1 MTWNQDSYYYNVELH
16 FTPNTTLYSIR
27 FRTPN
32 AYVEDAP
39 FVIDGIKYTPRLSGS
54 TEKMLAESF
63 VANRV
68 IIANID
74 RLLNIITFES
84 GNGSGGSSRVPD
96 IFGDGSD
103 GELIVRSGQNLILP
117 VPVPDQSIIEKNYS
131 SILIEAGGTL
141 SCASRNAGLILRCQG
156 DCTIQGT
163 IDQSLKSPKT
173 NPNNN
178 YQYPPELICGD
189 GGDGGS
195 SSTNSYGGIGGRGMT
210 GRPYGGGWSGGGA
223 GYSGGHYSSGGA
235 AMYGGHGGSV
245 DNLTVDVP
253 DNQLFVGG
261 NGGGSDPISRGGDG
275 LNGGG
280 GGGGG
285 ARGGGSY
292 AGGGRGA
299 SGAGSKGGDGR
310 KATNASG
317 GPGGGAGNIGGGVL
331 LLYVGGDLLLEGT
344 IDCHG
349 GNGGD
354 GGGEDPGSLVSNG
367 QGMGAGGAGG
377 GAIYIEYFNE
387 IANTANI
394 KVNGGKAGASN
405 RHSPGAV
412 PTAGT
417 AGTVTIKKYVDKDK

>member
-16 FTPNTTLYSIR
+16 FVPRTTLYSIR

-39 FVIDGIKYTPRLSGS
+39 FVIEGVKYTPRLSGS
-54 TEKMLAESF
+54 IEKMLAESF

-68 IIANID
+68 IIANVD

-189 GGDGGS
+189 GGNGS
-195 SSTNSYGGIGGRGMT
+195 PGGRAHDGSPGQGGTGMK
-210 GRPYGGGWSGGGA
+210 GRPYGGGWSGGG
-223 GYSGGHYSSGGA
+223 GA
-235 AMYGGHGGSV
+235 AGACRGSAKPGGSA
-245 DNLTVDVP
+245 DQITVDVP
-253 DNQLFVGG
+253 DDQLFRAGKG
-261 NGGGSDPISRGGDG
+261 TNQAGIYGGGSVPNFTIE
-275 LNGGG
+275 
-280 GGGGG
+280 
-285 ARGGGSY
+285 
-292 AGGGRGA
+292 GRA
-299 SGAGSKGGDGR
+299 QSGVD
-310 KATNASG
+310 
-317 GPGGGAGNIGGGVL
+317 GPGVSQPYNTQGIGGNGNIGGGVVL
-331 LLYVGGDLLLEGT
+331 LFVGGKLSLEGS
-344 IDCHG
+344 IVCNG
-349 GNGGD
+349 GNGGLGSDGRGWLKCGDVNYETPD
-354 GGGEDPGSLVSNG
+354 GGDG
-367 QGMGAGGAGG
+367 GGAGG
-377 GAIYIEYFNE
+377 GAIYVEYFNE
-387 IANTANI
+387 ILNTASLQ
-394 KVNGGKAGASN
+394 V
-405 RHSPGAV
+405 SPGTGAN
-412 PTAGT
+412 PGT
-417 AGTVTIKKYVDKDK
+417 AGTVTIKKHVEQDK